1 MIRSCGVYQNLILFP
16 GRKDRIDD
24 IFSLKTDS
32 CFFIPVSYTGT
43 GFCKRL
49 SMETAMEKVQFMP
62 EGETHPVDFFVLE
75 ETRLAGKQYLL
86 VTDSEDGDGEAL
98 ILRSDPEDTDSDSTY
113 EIVEDEKELSAVLL
127 LMRDSLEELGIE
139 IEE

>member
-1 MIRSCGVYQNLILFP
+1 MKKL
-16 GRKDRIDD
+16 
-24 IFSLKTDS
+24 
-32 CFFIPVSYTGT
+32 
-43 GFCKRL
+43 
-49 SMETAMEKVQFMP
+49 QFMP
-62 EGETHPVDFFVLE
+62 EGETHPVGFFVLE
-75 ETRLAGKQYLL
+75 ETKLAGKQYLL

-98 ILRSDPEDTDSDSTY
+98 ILRSDPEDTDPDSTY